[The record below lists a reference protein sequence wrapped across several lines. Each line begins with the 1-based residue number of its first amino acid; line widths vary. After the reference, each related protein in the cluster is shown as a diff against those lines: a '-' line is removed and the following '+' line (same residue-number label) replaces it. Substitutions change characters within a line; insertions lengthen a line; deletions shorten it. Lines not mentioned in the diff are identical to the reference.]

1 MTLELMEDASDKLT
15 ADVRTTEELNALLA
29 DIEEASRW
37 VYKGGGKPLG
47 EKLSGKVSEG
57 FRQKL
62 AKLEGSGA
70 LPSLAKEMSDF
81 LKNLEKTLEK
91 TPVLKL
97 KLAFLP
103 KAELLDKL
111 SDWVRK
117 QAGKRVFFDI
127 EVKEDIIGGCIF
139 EYEGEYRDYTLGA
152 KLESVLE
159 QEIRRVT

>member
-1 MTLELMEDASDKLT
+1 MEDTPNQLT

-37 VYKGGGKPLG
+37 VYKGGSKPLS

-62 AKLEGSGA
+62 AKLEGAAA
-70 LPSLAKEMSDF
+70 LPPSAKEMSDF
-81 LKNLEKTLEK
+81 LQNLEKTLEK

-103 KAELLDKL
+103 DAEFLDKL
-111 SDWVRK
+111 SDWIRK
-117 QAGKRVFFDI
+117 QAGKSVFFDI
-127 EVKEDIIGGCIF
+127 EVKEDIIGSCIL
-139 EYEGEYRDYTLGA
+139 EYEGEYRDYSLGS
-152 KLESVLE
+152 KLEATLQ
-159 QEIRRVT
+159 QEVQRLI

>member
-1 MTLELMEDASDKLT
+1 MLNQEEIFDTL
-15 ADVRTTEELNALLA
+15 TENIYTKVQLDSLLGQM
-29 DIEEASRW
+29 EEASRW
-37 VYKGGGKPLG
+37 VYKGGSKTLS

-62 AKLEGSGA
+62 AKLEGAAA
-70 LPSLAKEMSDF
+70 LPPSAKEMSDF
-81 LKNLEKTLEK
+81 LQNLEKTLEK

-103 KAELLDKL
+103 DAEFLDKL

-159 QEIRRVT
+159 QEIRRLT